1 MKFLQNMKKKKANNK
16 GFSLV
21 ELIIVIAIMAIL
33 VGVVGSQVVPY
44 LEKSRKSK
52 DIQILSAWCTDSM
65 SAYSSSAAKID
76 PNTVYNIKITSS
88 ATTCT
93 TSGTDAH
100 GGADEILANLIAY
113 NPDIEKGFAFGTKM
127 ESKAGKKIEEVN
139 IRCYDPHGSNAD
151 TNYPNIIT
159 LEVTMADKTDT
170 KLTFDAITS
179 N

>member
-52 DIQILSAWCTDSM
+52 DIQILSAWVTDSM
-65 SAYSSSAAKID
+65 SAFSASAASLDSQATYTI
-76 PNTVYNIKITSS
+76 TIKPDAAAVVTSS
-88 ATTCT
+88 VKSDTA
-93 TSGTDAH
+93 
-100 GGADEILANLIAY
+100 GAAALQKELVNFNADFGKAY
-113 NPDIEKGFAFGTKM
+113 VFDTEM
-127 ESKAGKKIEEVN
+127 ESKAGRDISQVVITCCDSSLTGAKN
-139 IRCYDPHGSNAD
+139 D
-151 TNYPNIIT
+151 IT
-159 LEVTMADKTDT
+159 LVVTNKTT
-170 KLTFDAITS
+170 AKYSFDPITS

>member
-52 DIQILSAWCTDSM
+52 DIQILSAWVTDSM
-65 SAYSSSAAKID
+65 SAYSSSAAKIN
-76 PNTVYNIKITSS
+76 PNATYVITLDGSNVCS
-88 ATTCT
+88 VTTA
-93 TSGTDAH
+93 DADDN
-100 GGADEILANLIAY
+100 GGAAEILKNLKAY
-113 NPDIEKGFAFGTKM
+113 NSDFDGTYAFATKM
-127 ESKAGKKIEEVN
+127 ESKAGKDIDVVT
-139 IRCYDPHGSNAD
+139 ITCCDPQGSSATKKD
-151 TNYPNIIT
+151 NIIT
-159 LEVTMADKTDT
+159 LEVKCTNSKYSFDT
-170 KLTFDAITS
+170 ITS

>member
-52 DIQILSAWCTDSM
+52 DIQILSGWCTDAM
-65 SAYSSSAAKID
+65 GAYSSSAAKLNPSAEYVI
-76 PNTVYNIKITSS
+76 TIKKGSVATAGDTATQDVLTTAFCELSS
-88 ATTCT
+88 
-93 TSGTDAH
+93 
-100 GGADEILANLIAY
+100 L
-113 NPDIEKGFAFGTKM
+113 EKGTGFDFATKM
-127 ESKAGKKIEEVN
+127 ESKAGRAIDSVVITCTDPAVSGHKK
-139 IRCYDPHGSNAD
+139 
-151 TNYPNIIT
+151 NIIT
-159 LEVTMADKTDT
+159 VEVKMKSGTDTT